1 MDLQEHITR
10 ERIALRELK
19 AAVIG
24 QIEREIGKTIERL
37 DDLELRL
44 EKEKLTGGEPTFKL
58 NDAAPGTL
66 PASGSQPAGE
76 DTAAPVDAADVIG
89 SLAGKP
95 RNGVKAAK

>member
-1 MDLQEHITR
+1 MDAKEIITR

-44 EKEKLTGGEPTFKL
+44 EKESLTGGEATFKMT
-58 NDAAPGTL
+58 DPAPKD
-66 PASGSQPAGE
+66 PQIP
-76 DTAAPVDAADVIG
+76 DAADIVP
-89 SLAGKP
+89 SL
-95 RNGVKAAK
+95 NGKAAK

>member
-10 ERIALRELK
+10 ERISLRELK
-19 AAVIG
+19 AAVID
-24 QIEREIGKTIERL
+24 QIERGFKKEIERL

-58 NDAAPGTL
+58 NDAAPGAP
-66 PASGSQPAGE
+66 PAAGSQPAAE

-95 RNGVKAAK
+95 RNGKPAK